1 MMKNKFKKINLMFAA
16 AAVAATAFGGAVFTN
31 ASVASADAVKY
42 NVKDIFAT
50 SNANGLVT
58 TEVGTGESKKNVV
71 TFTLGDESYGYIK
84 RDLAFKWFEAGAA
97 KYFTLKMSFKTLDF
111 KTVTLTVDSESAW
124 ATKEEQMTNTITFT
138 NDNGTVKAK
147 VNGGDKVAT
156 IANPTEAF
164 TVTLGESAD
173 AKDGEFSVT
182 VTDSANTATTL
193 DSFTNVGANYAKY
206 SYGDEKFPIKITAD
220 LGENPAVDAKQDVLV
235 WEVNGQ
241 KFDAI
246 TTESSVLKVE
256 DTAAP
261 VLVVN
266 EQIDGF
272 LLGTAFSLDYTV
284 LDVLKSTSLTKTL
297 QYYQYNP
304 TVALSDDA
312 YETLTTSTYFMETSY
327 KVDGSD
333 EYKSVYREK
342 GKEYVSIKIKVG
354 DGTFTGDTAAVY
366 NLSWYAN
373 ANAVETVDGNPYII
387 IDRNEEGPKYN
398 AVTDTDVE
406 TFENSLLADAAKD
419 VAAGSNS
426 YIYFPSFKWLLDD
439 NNGYRNLKFTISYK
453 TPSSTSPSTSS
464 SLSYNGLKLSVSEE
478 GTYEFKIFATDKA
491 GNAMKAMLDGE
502 EVDVTSSNV
511 WDIESI
517 PSFKFTIKNQGLKVE
532 DETNNYKDTE
542 ILDKSYSFDD
552 FKVVGANSLKEEY
565 ALYKL
570 NLCQGLDVDDLI
582 AVKYETLAGKLTA
595 AGLATAKANGD
606 YFKYYLDVYADILAE
621 KTGVKKAD
629 ILASFVKVGE
639 AGDRINNAT
648 DEFEKYNWN
657 ASAQSMTTVEVGEY
671 LLLADFWEE
680 EIVSQR
686 AVGYRVLVV
695 ESEEVKIKGDSEWL
709 KNNVVS
715 VILFAV
721 AGVMLILIIILLLIK
736 PSDETLE
743 DIDGEAAKKETKK
756 KKDK

>member
-1 MMKNKFKKINLMFAA
+1 
-16 AAVAATAFGGAVFTN
+16 
-31 ASVASADAVKY
+31 
-42 NVKDIFAT
+42 
-50 SNANGLVT
+50 
-58 TEVGTGESKKNVV
+58 
-71 TFTLGDESYGYIK
+71 
-84 RDLAFKWFEAGAA
+84 
-97 KYFTLKMSFKTLDF
+97 
-111 KTVTLTVDSESAW
+111 
-124 ATKEEQMTNTITFT
+124 
-138 NDNGTVKAK
+138 
-147 VNGGDKVAT
+147 
-156 IANPTEAF
+156 
-164 TVTLGESAD
+164 
-173 AKDGEFSVT
+173 
-182 VTDSANTATTL
+182 
-193 DSFTNVGANYAKY
+193 
-206 SYGDEKFPIKITAD
+206 
-220 LGENPAVDAKQDVLV
+220 
-235 WEVNGQ
+235 
-241 KFDAI
+241 
-246 TTESSVLKVE
+246 
-256 DTAAP
+256 
-261 VLVVN
+261 
-266 EQIDGF
+266 
-272 LLGTAFSLDYTV
+272 
-284 LDVLKSTSLTKTL
+284 
-297 QYYQYNP
+297 
-304 TVALSDDA
+304 
-312 YETLTTSTYFMETSY
+312 
-327 KVDGSD
+327 
-333 EYKSVYREK
+333 
-342 GKEYVSIKIKVG
+342 
-354 DGTFTGDTAAVY
+354 
-366 NLSWYAN
+366 
-373 ANAVETVDGNPYII
+373 
-387 IDRNEEGPKYN
+387 
-398 AVTDTDVE
+398 
-406 TFENSLLADAAKD
+406 
-419 VAAGSNS
+419 
-426 YIYFPSFKWLLDD
+426 
-439 NNGYRNLKFTISYK
+439 
-453 TPSSTSPSTSS
+453 
-464 SLSYNGLKLSVSEE
+464 LKLSVSEE

-721 AGVMLILIIILLLIK
+721 AGVMLILIVVLLLVK

-743 DIDGEAAKKETKK
+743 DVAAKKDNEKGKAKK
-756 KKDK
+756 N